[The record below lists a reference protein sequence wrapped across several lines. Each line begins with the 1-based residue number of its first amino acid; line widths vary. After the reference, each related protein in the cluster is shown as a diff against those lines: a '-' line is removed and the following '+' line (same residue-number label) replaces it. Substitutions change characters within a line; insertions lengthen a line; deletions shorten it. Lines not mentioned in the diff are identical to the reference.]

1 MESVKYTICALITIK
16 EPLINSIAI
25 ATVDET
31 RLHLADAAA
40 KQNAQHP
47 A

>member
-16 EPLINSIAI
+16 EPPVNSIAI

-31 RLHLADAAA
+31 RLHLAGEAA
-40 KQNAQHP
+40 K
-47 A
+47 